1 MVKVKVTHTLAT
13 IVKLNEFYEIDET
26 VVDIQG
32 RKTKEQIEKMFK
44 GSKVKE
50 LETLTDVCRVPMEE
64 LLKYRETVTHEDLQE
79 MLEQD
84 NEF

>member
-1 MVKVKVTHTLAT
+1 MVKVQVTHTLAT
-13 IVKLNEFYEIDET
+13 IVKINEFYEIDET

-64 LLKYRETVTHEDLQE
+64 LLKYRETITHEDLKE
-79 MLEQD
+79 LVEQD

>member
-13 IVKLNEFYEIDET
+13 LVKINEFYEIDET

-32 RKTKEQIEKMFK
+32 RKTKEQVEKMFK

-50 LETLTDVCRVPMEE
+50 LQTVTDVCRVPMEE
-64 LLKYRETVTHEDLQE
+64 LLKYREAVTHEVLKE
-79 MLEQD
+79 LVEQD

>member
-1 MVKVKVTHTLAT
+1 MVKVQVTHTIAT
-13 IVKLNEFYEIDET
+13 LVKINEFYEVDET

-32 RKTKEQIEKMFK
+32 RKTKEQIERMFK

-50 LETLTDVCRVPMEE
+50 LETLTDVCRLPMEE
-64 LLKYRETVTHEDLQE
+64 LLKYRETVTHEDLQD

>member
-1 MVKVKVTHTLAT
+1 
-13 IVKLNEFYEIDET
+13 
-26 VVDIQG
+26 
-32 RKTKEQIEKMFK
+32 MFK

-50 LETLTDVCRVPMEE
+50 LETITHVCRVPMEE
-64 LLKYRETVTHEDLQE
+64 LLKYRETVTHEDLQD

>member
-1 MVKVKVTHTLAT
+1 MVKVQVTHTIAT
-13 IVKLNEFYEIDET
+13 LVKINEFYEVDET
-26 VVDIQG
+26 VVDIRG
-32 RKTKEQIEKMFK
+32 RKTKEQIERMFK

-50 LETLTDVCRVPMEE
+50 LETLTDVCRLPMEE
-64 LLKYRETVTHEDLQE
+64 LLKYRETVTHGDLQD

>member
-13 IVKLNEFYEIDET
+13 LVKINEFYEIDET
-26 VVDIQG
+26 IVDIQG
-32 RKTKEQIEKMFK
+32 RKTKEQIERMFK
-44 GSKVKE
+44 GSRVKE
-50 LETLTDVCRVPMEE
+50 LETVTDVCKVPMEE

>member
-1 MVKVKVTHTLAT
+1 MVKVQVTHTIAT
-13 IVKLNEFYEIDET
+13 LVKINEFYEIDET

-50 LETLTDVCRVPMEE
+50 LETLRDVCRVPMEE
-64 LLKYRETVTHEDLQE
+64 LLKYSETVTHEDLKE

>member
-1 MVKVKVTHTLAT
+1 MVKVQVTHTIAT
-13 IVKLNEFYEIDET
+13 LVKINEFLEFDET
-26 VVDIQG
+26 VVNIQG

-50 LETLTDVCRVPMEE
+50 LETITDVCRVPMEE
-64 LLKYRETVTHEDLQE
+64 LLKYRETVTHEDLQD

>member
-1 MVKVKVTHTLAT
+1 MVKVQVTHTLAT
-13 IVKLNEFYEIDET
+13 LVKINEFYEIDET
-26 VVDIQG
+26 IVDIQG
-32 RKTKEQIEKMFK
+32 RKTKEQVERMFK

-50 LETLTDVCRVPMEE
+50 LETLTDICKVPMEE

>member
-1 MVKVKVTHTLAT
+1 MVKVQVTHTIAT
-13 IVKLNEFYEIDET
+13 LVKINEFYEIDET
-26 VVDIQG
+26 IVDIQG

-50 LETLTDVCRVPMEE
+50 LETITDVCRVPLEE
-64 LLKYRETVTHEDLQE
+64 LLKYRETVTHEDLKE
-79 MLEQD
+79 MLEQH

>member
-1 MVKVKVTHTLAT
+1 MVKVQVTHTLAT
-13 IVKLNEFYEIDET
+13 LVKINEFFEIDET
-26 VVDIQG
+26 VIDIQG

-50 LETLTDVCRVPMEE
+50 LETLTDVCKVPMEE

>member
-1 MVKVKVTHTLAT
+1 MVKVQVTHTIAT
-13 IVKLNEFYEIDET
+13 LVKINEFYEIDET

-50 LETLTDVCRVPMEE
+50 LQTVTDVCRVPMEE
-64 LLKYRETVTHEDLQE
+64 LLKYRETVTHEVLKE
-79 MLEQD
+79 LVEQD

>member
-1 MVKVKVTHTLAT
+1 MVKVQVTHTLAT
-13 IVKLNEFYEIDET
+13 LVKINEFYEIDET

>member
-1 MVKVKVTHTLAT
+1 MVKVQVTHTLAT
-13 IVKLNEFYEIDET
+13 LVKINEFYEIDET
-26 VVDIQG
+26 IVDIQG
-32 RKTKEQIEKMFK
+32 RKTKEQVERMFK

-50 LETLTDVCRVPMEE
+50 LETIKDICKVPMEE
-64 LLKYRETVTHEDLQE
+64 LLKYRETVTHEDLQG

>member
-1 MVKVKVTHTLAT
+1 
-13 IVKLNEFYEIDET
+13 
-26 VVDIQG
+26 
-32 RKTKEQIEKMFK
+32 MFK

-64 LLKYRETVTHEDLQE
+64 LLKYRETVTHEDLKE
-79 MLEQD
+79 LVEQD

>member
-1 MVKVKVTHTLAT
+1 MVKVQVTHTLAT
-13 IVKLNEFYEIDET
+13 LVKINEFYEIDET

-44 GSKVKE
+44 GSKVKG

-64 LLKYRETVTHEDLQE
+64 LLKYREALTHEDLQE

>member
-1 MVKVKVTHTLAT
+1 MEKVQVTHTIAT
-13 IVKLNEFYEIDET
+13 LVKINEFYEIDET

-32 RKTKEQIEKMFK
+32 RKTKEQVEKMFK

-50 LETLTDVCRVPMEE
+50 LETITDVCRVPMEE

>member
-1 MVKVKVTHTLAT
+1 MVKVQVTHTLAT
-13 IVKLNEFYEIDET
+13 LVKINEFYEIDVT

-32 RKTKEQIEKMFK
+32 RKTKEQIERMFK
-44 GSKVKE
+44 GSKVKK
-50 LETLTDVCRVPMEE
+50 LETLTDVCKVPMEE
-64 LLKYRETVTHEDLQE
+64 LLKYCETVTHEDLQE

>member
-1 MVKVKVTHTLAT
+1 MVKVQVTHTLAT
-13 IVKLNEFYEIDET
+13 LVKLNEFLEIDET

-64 LLKYRETVTHEDLQE
+64 LLKYRETVTHEDLHE